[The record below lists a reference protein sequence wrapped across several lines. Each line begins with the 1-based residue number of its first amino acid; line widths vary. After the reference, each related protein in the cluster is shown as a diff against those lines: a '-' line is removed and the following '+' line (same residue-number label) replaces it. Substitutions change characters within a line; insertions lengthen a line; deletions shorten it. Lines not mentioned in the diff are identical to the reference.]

1 MPQGYI
7 QEATYQF
14 SSLHPPGKWSNSWI
28 LQSVIQV
35 SSSESKR
42 TLEVPERSF
51 GGFWHGGCPKDTP
64 RKLHINFQIC
74 TCLGSA
80 PSPICLQNVI
90 MESKRTLEVP
100 ERSLGGLWDGG
111 WLKDTSRKLHIN
123 FQVST
128 PMESCPMRR
137 YELSVSEGGSE
148 WVKFSF
154 IELHTQLKR
163 TEKKSS
169 RFSPS
174 KPFGTCWQYFGFIG
188 TFFKHCYK
196 QTDVTLR

>member
-1 MPQGYI
+1 MSIFKSIP
-7 QEATYQF
+7 
-14 SSLHPPGKWSNSWI
+14 SLEVLHLLCVSRA
-28 LQSVIQV
+28 

-42 TLEVPERSF
+42 TLAVPGRCF
-51 GGFWHGGCPKDTP
+51 GGFWHGGCLKDTS
-64 RKLHINFQIC
+64 RKLHINFQIS

-80 PSPICLQNVI
+80 PYPMCLQIVI

-137 YELSVSEGGSE
+137 YELSVSEGVSE

-154 IELHTQLKR
+154 IELHTQLKMR
-163 TEKKSS
+163 RAGYESKKERKCIRVKTADELS
-169 RFSPS
+169 
-174 KPFGTCWQYFGFIG
+174 
-188 TFFKHCYK
+188 
-196 QTDVTLR
+196 